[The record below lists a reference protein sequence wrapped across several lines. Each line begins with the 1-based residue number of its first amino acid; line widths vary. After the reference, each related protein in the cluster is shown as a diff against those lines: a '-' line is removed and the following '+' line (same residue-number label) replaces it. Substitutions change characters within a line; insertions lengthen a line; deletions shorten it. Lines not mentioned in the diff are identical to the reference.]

1 MMNKI
6 INKIILLSLFCLS
19 NFVFAFA
26 LPENHAVNGGLT
38 IIPVDVDKQ
47 PEAYYQGNRVP
58 VLPGSKANQWLLI
71 VAIPLNTKDPIQ
83 YIDITRPY
91 KATIPFH
98 VSEKFYTTQ
107 YLTIKDLSK
116 VDPQPQDL
124 IRINKEIKKLAK
136 IFANYSNINP
146 FKQSYTAPLRGPVS
160 SLFGLKR
167 VYNKQ
172 PRDPHSGLD
181 IAGPEGKPIS
191 AISEGTVAET
201 GDYFFTGNTVIIDH
215 GMGVFSLY
223 AHLSKI
229 LVKPGESVN
238 QGQELGLVGMTG
250 RVTGPHL
257 HWTMVMNQTLVEPLL
272 FVPIRNIVPA
282 PAVTPKP
289 SVKTTQ
295 PAVTS

>member
-1 MMNKI
+1 MNKI
-6 INKIILLSLFCLS
+6 VSCIAFLLWSLSHCVSAL
-19 NFVFAFA
+19 A

-38 IIPVDVDKQ
+38 IIPIDIKNQ
-47 PEAYYQGNRVP
+47 PEAYYHGNKIP
-58 VLPGSKANQWLLI
+58 VIPSTKPNQWLLI
-71 VAIPLNTKDPIQ
+71 VAIPLNNNDPIQ
-83 YIDITRPY
+83 YIDIKKPVKT
-91 KATIPFH
+91 TIPFQI
-98 VSEKFYTTQ
+98 SDKFYTTQ

-116 VDPQPQDL
+116 VDPQPEDKV
-124 IRINKEIKKLAK
+124 RIEKETKKLAR
-136 IFANYSNINP
+136 IFAQYSKINP
-146 FKQSYTAPLRGPVS
+146 FQQQFAAPLRGPVS

-181 IAGPEGKPIS
+181 IAAAQGEPIH
-191 AISEGTVAET
+191 AVNQGTVVET

-229 LVKPGESVN
+229 LVQTGEQVK

-257 HWTMVMNQTLVEPLL
+257 HWTMIVNQTLVEPLL
-272 FVPIRNIVPA
+272 FVPIRNIALPPPVQPKKSA
-282 PAVTPKP
+282 KDAVQ
-289 SVKTTQ
+289 TTDK
-295 PAVTS
+295 S

>member
-1 MMNKI
+1 MNKI
-6 INKIILLSLFCLS
+6 VSCIALLLWSLSHCVSSL
-19 NFVFAFA
+19 A

-38 IIPVDVDKQ
+38 IIPVDIKNQ
-47 PEAYYQGNRVP
+47 PEAYYHGNKIP
-58 VLPGSKANQWLLI
+58 VIPSTKPNQWLLI
-71 VAIPLNTKDPIQ
+71 VAIPLNNNDPIQ
-83 YIDITRPY
+83 YIDIKKPVKT
-91 KATIPFH
+91 TIPFQI
-98 VSEKFYTTQ
+98 SDKFYTTQ

-116 VDPQPQDL
+116 VDPQPEDKV
-124 IRINKEIKKLAK
+124 RIEKETKKLAR
-136 IFANYSNINP
+136 IFAQYSKTNP
-146 FKQSYTAPLRGPVS
+146 FQQQFAAPLRGPVS

-181 IAGPEGKPIS
+181 IAAVQGEPIH
-191 AISEGTVAET
+191 AVNQGTVIET

-229 LVKPGESVN
+229 LVQTGEQVK

-257 HWTMVMNQTLVEPLL
+257 HWTMIVNQTLVEPLL
-272 FVPIRNIVPA
+272 FVPIRNIALPPPVQ
-282 PAVTPKP
+282 PKK
-289 SVKTTQ
+289 SVKDAVQTTDK
-295 PAVTS
+295 S

>member
-1 MMNKI
+1 MNK
-6 INKIILLSLFCLS
+6 LFLCTALFLWSLSTS
-19 NFVFAFA
+19 TFAIA

-38 IIPVDVDKQ
+38 IIPIDIKKQ
-47 PEAYYQGNRVP
+47 PEAYYHGNKIPVVP
-58 VLPGSKANQWLLI
+58 SVKPNQWLLI
-71 VAIPLNTKDPIQ
+71 VAIPLNNSEPIQ
-83 YIDITRPY
+83 YLDITKPV
-91 KATIPFH
+91 KTTIPFQ
-98 VSEKFYTTQ
+98 VSNKFYTTQ
-107 YLTIKDLSK
+107 FLNIKDISK

-124 IRINKEIKKLAK
+124 LRIKNETQKLAQ
-136 IFANYSNINP
+136 IYATYSNANP
-146 FKQSYTAPLRGPVS
+146 FKQQFTAPLRGPIS

-181 IAGPEGKPIS
+181 IATPEGEPIH
-191 AISEGTVAET
+191 AVNDGIVVET

-229 LVKPGESVN
+229 LVKTGEPIK

-257 HWTMVMNQTLVEPLL
+257 HWTMIVNQTLVEPLL
-272 FVPIRNIVPA
+272 FVPIRNIAITPPA
-282 PAVTPKP
+282 QPQK
-289 SVKTTQ
+289 SVKKDES
-295 PAVTS
+295 PMVKS